1 MDEIKISIDDYST
14 ERVPKDKRNST
25 FSIAMVASGFCISMS
40 GMYAGAALAKGLA
53 FKEAVLVAFIGNAI
67 LTLYGSLIGIIGTRE
82 GLSSSRLSIYSF
94 GKKGYKIVAFV
105 LATTMAGWF
114 AIQSGLFGS
123 AFSEMFSNRNFITS
137 AGFASFWGG
146 ILMMFTAVIGIKGL
160 STLSKVAVPAISICA
175 IIAMVIGINFIGGM
189 DFLVEIA
196 PIEQWPLAKGVVIV
210 VGSFAAGAAAQAD
223 ISRYAKD
230 SKASL
235 YSTIIGYGLGNIFI
249 IIAGYII
256 VATTQVNNLPKAMI
270 ELGLGVPALIV
281 LILAQWTTNDN
292 NIYTSSLGFAQIFG
306 GNRWRYAIIVGVLG
320 SILGAFGIA
329 AHFTDFL
336 NFLGIGIPPMAG
348 VIIADYYLLKEKSFD
363 IDISSLNNYNWTAI
377 ISWIIGGI
385 SGYIIE
391 WGIPSFNSLAIS
403 FIVYIILN
411 YKSLKMRGKN
421 ES

>member
-146 ILMMFTAVIGIKGL
+146 ILMIFTAVIGIKGL
-160 STLSKVAVPAISICA
+160 STLSKVAVPAICICA
-175 IIAMVIGINFIGGM
+175 IIAMVMGINFIGGM

-196 PIEQWPLAKGVVIV
+196 PIE
-210 VGSFAAGAAAQAD
+210 
-223 ISRYAKD
+223 
-230 SKASL
+230 
-235 YSTIIGYGLGNIFI
+235 
-249 IIAGYII
+249 
-256 VATTQVNNLPKAMI
+256 
-270 ELGLGVPALIV
+270 
-281 LILAQWTTNDN
+281 
-292 NIYTSSLGFAQIFG
+292 
-306 GNRWRYAIIVGVLG
+306 
-320 SILGAFGIA
+320 
-329 AHFTDFL
+329 
-336 NFLGIGIPPMAG
+336 
-348 VIIADYYLLKEKSFD
+348 
-363 IDISSLNNYNWTAI
+363 
-377 ISWIIGGI
+377 
-385 SGYIIE
+385 
-391 WGIPSFNSLAIS
+391 
-403 FIVYIILN
+403 
-411 YKSLKMRGKN
+411 
-421 ES
+421 